1 MNARWIVGV
10 DGSDEAVD
18 ALRWATHHAS
28 PRHVEVTAVSAF
40 HVPAIMSMMVAK
52 RGFGVDE
59 LGLQAT
65 AGHDLDTAIER
76 VGGNVTALVVEG
88 QASHVLVDTANEAD
102 LLVVGQ
108 RGSGDLRSHRLGSV
122 SRYCAT
128 HAQVPVVV
136 VPAPWSPGPNDRIVV
151 GFDGSENAAA
161 AVRWALEFASPSAS
175 ITVVSA
181 VEVAPWLGEALTR
194 ERFPDEVAE
203 QEQQMAAAVDE
214 LDPERR
220 TTRSVVLDAPRVA
233 LSDAAKGADLVV
245 VGARGRGVIAAGFLG
260 SVSTWLLQDAAAPVV
275 IVPHGD

>member
-18 ALRWATHHAS
+18 ALRWATHHAA
-28 PRHVEVTAVSAF
+28 PRHAEVTAVNAF